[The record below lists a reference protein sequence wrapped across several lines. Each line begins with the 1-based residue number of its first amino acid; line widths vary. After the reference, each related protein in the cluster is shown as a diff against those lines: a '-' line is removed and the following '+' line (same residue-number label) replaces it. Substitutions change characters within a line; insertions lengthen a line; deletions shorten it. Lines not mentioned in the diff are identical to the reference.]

1 MNRSYSKI
9 RHIQEAN
16 LKLETRILNEKFNNY
31 NDRVISEA
39 VDPSTNQE
47 YVVKP
52 GDSLSKIGKN
62 LGVNWKEIVTLNNI
76 KNVNLI
82 RVGQKLKI
90 PGKTQTNTTTPT
102 NATTTPTNATTTPTD
117 VVSAYGPDVESI
129 ITQLFTKMPSFKT
142 FGKYVDKVGMS
153 KGIDMTGI
161 GTNLTV
167 DEIKQKYPTE
177 LVDMPIGGFK
187 FYSAT
192 EGRPFTK
199 ETYNVLTGVG
209 RSYVRYL
216 NDVTSAPESEEELY
230 NNTRY
235 NPNKPTDTPVTP
247 SENGNTGST
256 TTTTVDELK
265 SIIYKSDKDKVSED
279 FCKSQSGYDI
289 CLVKKSIQR
298 QNLDTMYNDDK
309 RRLKAGGYIMVKEDD
324 FKQNTT
330 TGEYIRRSTWK
341 KG

>member
-1 MNRSYSKI
+1 MNKSYSKI

-16 LKLETRILNEKFNNY
+16 LRLEERLLNERFNNQQM
-31 NDRVISEA
+31 ISEQT
-39 VDPSTNQE
+39 SNEE
-47 YVVKP
+47 YTVQR
-52 GDSLSKIGKN
+52 GDTLSKIGQK
-62 LGVNWKEIVTLNNI
+62 LGLNWREIATLNQI

-82 RVGQKLKI
+82 RVGQKLKL
-90 PGKTQTNTTTPT
+90 PGKTQTKAAGQTNTTAPT
-102 NATTTPTNATTTPTD
+102 TATTTPTD

-192 EGRPFTK
+192 EGQPFTK
-199 ETYNVLTGVG
+199 ETYNFLTPIG
-209 RSYVRYL
+209 RPYVRYL
-216 NDVTSAPESEEELY
+216 NDVTSTPESQEELY
-230 NNTRY
+230 NNTSY
-235 NPNKPTDTPVTP
+235 NPNKPTNTPVT
-247 SENGNTGST
+247 SSKNDNAGSTTT

-289 CLVKKSIQR
+289 CLVKKSTQR

-309 RRLKAGGYIMVKEDD
+309 RRLNAGGYVMVKEDD

>member
-1 MNRSYSKI
+1 MNKSYSKI
-9 RHIQEAN
+9 RHIQESN
-16 LKLETRILNEKFNNY
+16 LRLEERLLNERFNNQQM
-31 NDRVISEA
+31 ISEQT
-39 VDPSTNQE
+39 SNEE
-47 YVVKP
+47 YTVQR
-52 GDSLSKIGKN
+52 GDTLSKIGQK
-62 LGVNWKEIVTLNNI
+62 LGLNWREIATLNQI

-82 RVGQKLKI
+82 RVGQKLKL
-90 PGKTQTNTTTPT
+90 PGKTQTKASGQTNTTAPT
-102 NATTTPTNATTTPTD
+102 TATTTPTD

-199 ETYNVLTGVG
+199 ETYNVLTPIG
-209 RSYVRYL
+209 RPYVRYL
-216 NDVTSAPESEEELY
+216 NDVTSTPESQEELY
-230 NNTRY
+230 NNTSY
-235 NPNKPTDTPVTP
+235 NPNKSTDTPVTP
-247 SENGNTGST
+247 SKNDNAGSTT

-289 CLVKKSIQR
+289 CLVKKSTQR
-298 QNLDTMYNDDK
+298 QNLDTMYNDNK
-309 RRLKAGGYIMVKEDD
+309 RRLKSGGYVMVKEDD